1 MLAGAAFALLF
12 SFTIDVLSAETGLA
26 YLLSTIRTVFGFNGK
41 ILAIWTS

>member
-26 YLLSTIRTVFGFNGK
+26 YLLSAVWTIFGFDGK
-41 ILAIWTS
+41 VVAIWTS